1 MERNFSERLTLLRKE
16 FNLTQKQL
24 AEKLN
29 TTPRRIS
36 HLEKG
41 NAEPDI
47 KTLLL
52 LSEIFDVTVDFLV
65 GKTEF

>member
-1 MERNFSERLTLLRKE
+1 MQKFNERLASLRKD

-24 AEKLN
+24 SEKLN

-52 LSEIFDVTVDFLV
+52 LSEIFDVSVDFLV